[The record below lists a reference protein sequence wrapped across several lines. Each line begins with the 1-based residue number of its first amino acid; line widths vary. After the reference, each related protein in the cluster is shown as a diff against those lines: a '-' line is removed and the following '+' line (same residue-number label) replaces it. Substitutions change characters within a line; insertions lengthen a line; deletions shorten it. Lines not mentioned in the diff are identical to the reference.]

1 MSMVKVVSPSGW
13 EWDRPVALPLK
24 LSSRGLR
31 GNDRVEFLKY
41 ASHVFLPYIDQIKV
55 AKDEVP
61 VHLIALG
68 ASEAYGPNRN
78 GDAFKEAACKAYHD
92 TFVKFAKWY
101 RNHKNKAHQG
111 DPFYGYIKQSA
122 YNDAMRR
129 VELIAMLNAEKSAAE
144 RNGGFV
150 ADQELE
156 KLAKDEDIPVSMA
169 CALPGTLVKMGRG
182 FKAVEDIK
190 AGDRVLTHRGRF
202 RRVYATLRRTKQQY
216 ARVRTRYCGRQVLEF
231 TPDHEFFVGRWR
243 DIPASTTRNGLRSA
257 DPTGFSKTFRRKYRD
272 QLHAHARWV
281 PCGDLRPGDLLLMP
295 IDRGDGSST
304 TDTPTMRLLG
314 YYMAE
319 GSVTSDGYLCLTCNK
334 ADAAVAEVTTL
345 AAADTYSIHQ
355 HSASEAAVN
364 VTFYSKPRA
373 AWVVEAVGRGVRNK
387 TIPRY
392 VWDATADRKLE
403 FLSAWFNGDGWQDQK
418 GLHWSTCSRTLSI
431 ELQMLLASVGVP
443 ASVYRIDHTSDL
455 PDRPRSGDGTEYTV
469 NVSNRYSGMFAGR
482 SKAEVVPVAAEKTT
496 VFITGDYLAVPVA
509 GVEVIEAEVTVH
521 DISVMSD
528 ESFTAFG
535 FAVHNCRVPYDEC
548 AHCGNKARTRDEYCK
563 AAACPAGGCF
573 DNLTRL
579 VKVAGDTRMVYVN
592 NDHPTWFDMSKV
604 WRPADRIA
612 YGTKAN
618 YLTKAAAD
626 TLEKAAAAGGVF
638 LGGGAKAAEDLGVTA
653 PLPVLLA
660 SELTGPG
667 QSHTAVG
674 EQIKLA
680 HGLALQE
687 ERMGGFGLTPEAR
700 RAFAAAVQGPL
711 DLSAAGEPGT
721 AKCAEYLAALA
732 DETILVPLRDFARL
746 TKQADHVAGAAQALT
761 GVYGRMV
768 ADGSID
774 RLAAG
779 NPFAVHGRTPGA
791 AARTF
796 AIMHKAAF
804 SLEKAAVDRRCQLSA
819 IRRLDVPAA
828 NNAIWTEKQAADAP
842 EAEELAR
849 SYALYKLAALH
860 RIAAR
865 GGDFLLTTLAS
876 AVQNQVV

>member
-13 EWDRPVALPLK
+13 DWDRPVALPLK
-24 LSSRGLR
+24 LTGRGLR
-31 GNDRVEFLKY
+31 GNDRREFLKY

-78 GDAFKEAACKAYHD
+78 GDAFKEAACKQYHE

-129 VELIAMLNAEKSAAE
+129 VELIAMLNAEKSAAD

-169 CALPGTLVKMGRG
+169 CALPGTLVKTARG
-182 FKAVEDIK
+182 FTAVENIK
-190 AGDRVLTHRGRF
+190 RGDRVLTHRGRY

-216 ARVRTRYCGRQVLEF
+216 ARVHTRYCGRQVLEF
-231 TPDHEFFVGRWR
+231 TPDHEFFVGRWQ
-243 DIPASTTRNGLRSA
+243 DIPASRTRNGLRSA
-257 DPTGFSKTFRRKYRD
+257 DPTGFSKTFRRKYRN

-281 PCGDLRPGDLLLMP
+281 ACGDLRPGDLLLMP
-295 IDRGDGSST
+295 ICRGSGKSDLMPET
-304 TDTPTMRLLG
+304 ARVMG
-314 YYMAE
+314 YYTAE
-319 GSVTSDGYLCLTCNK
+319 GSVTADGYPCFTCNK
-334 ADAAVAEVTTL
+334 EDRAVVELGEWADSIRR
-345 AAADTYSIHQ
+345 TYSEHE
-355 HSASEAAVN
+355 HSASDKAVN
-364 VTFYSKPRA
+364 LTVYSKPYGSLMA
-373 AWVVEAVGRGVRNK
+373 GEVGRGVRNK
-387 TIPRY
+387 VVPQTVY
-392 VWDATADRKLE
+392 DASADVKLE
-403 FLSAWFNGDGWQDQK
+403 YMAGWFNGDGWQDDK
-418 GLHWSTCSRTLSI
+418 GLHWSTCSRSLSI
-431 ELQMLLASVGVP
+431 ELQMLLASVGIP

-455 PDRPRSGDGTEYTV
+455 PDRPRTGDGTEYTV
-469 NVSNRYSGMFAGR
+469 NVSNRYSPTFAGR
-482 SKAEVVPVAAEKTT
+482 SKAEAVPTGAEKTT

-509 GVEVIEAEVTVH
+509 AVEVVEAEVTVH
-521 DISVMSD
+521 DISVEAD

-535 FAVHNCRVPYDEC
+535 VAVHNCRVPYDEC
-548 AHCGNKARTRDEYCK
+548 AHCYNKARTRDEYCK
-563 AAACPAGGCF
+563 AASCPAGGCY

-612 YGTKAN
+612 YGVRAD

-626 TLEKAAAAGGVF
+626 GGVF
-638 LGGGAKAAEDLGVTA
+638 AGGGAKAAEDLGLVA
-653 PLPVLLA
+653 PLAILLA
-660 SELTGPG
+660 SDLLIPG
-667 QSHTAVG
+667 QYHAAVG
-674 EQIKLA
+674 EQVKLA
-680 HGLALQE
+680 QGLALQE
-687 ERMGGFGLTPEAR
+687 ERIGSFNITPEAK
-700 RAFAAAVQGPL
+700 RAFAADVQGGI
-711 DLSAAGEPGT
+711 DLAPVGDPGT

-732 DETILVPLRDFARL
+732 DETIILPLRDFARL
-746 TKQADHVAGAAQALT
+746 TKQADHVAGAVPALT

-768 ADGSID
+768 ADGSVE
-774 RLAAG
+774 RLVAA
-779 NPFAVHGRTPGA
+779 NPFAVYGKTPGA

-796 AIMHKAAF
+796 AARHKTAF
-804 SLEKAAVDRRCQLSA
+804 SLEKEAVDWRCSLSA
-819 IRRLDVPAA
+819 VRGRPVPAA
-828 NNAIWTEKQAADAP
+828 NIAIWTEKQAADAP

-860 RIAAR
+860 RVAAR
-865 GGDFLLTTLAS
+865 GGDLLTTCLLS
-876 AVQNQVV
+876 AVQGTVA